1 MRTGLITE
9 ARAAGADAARV
20 GKCKCALTD
29 RAGLEL
35 VIEAQAESA
44 GAVADVV
51 RAFREGWTRANAGSR
66 QAVAS

>member
-20 GKCKCALTD
+20 GKRKCALAD
-29 RAGLEL
+29 GAGVRL
-35 VIEAQAESA
+35 VIEAQSAGA

-51 RAFREGWTRANAGSR
+51 RAFREGWDTSNAGSR